1 MNTNPTK
8 KNFEDFIQEVDQLLT
23 DPVTPIMG
31 YAISIV
37 QNGRISFE
45 HANGY
50 RRFSETNP
58 TRNLPMIVGTRYRI
72 ASISKMFVCLSI
84 MQQVEAGRM
93 SLDHDASEY
102 LGFPLRNPN
111 YPDRVI
117 TPRLLM
123 AHYSSIRDGSAYS
136 VPVDVPISECFL
148 PDGRYY
154 KGGEHYAAPEDGKDR
169 GPGKYYVY
177 SNLNY
182 GLLGTIV
189 ERLSGERF
197 DQYARNHVLKPMGI
211 YASYNPSDFNEEEIH
226 NLATIYKR
234 IADGVWAADKPWT
247 PQEDDYQ
254 DQVQDPTKVLISNPD
269 LGTADVE
276 EDITNYAIGTNAT
289 IFSPQG
295 GLRIS
300 AHELALFNEMMLAKG
315 VASNGTRI
323 ISEESVKELLTPV
336 WVYNPSLD
344 NIDVSDCTRCY
355 CAGINMIS
363 TEFGGDHMV
372 RDREDITMFGHTGSA
387 YGLISACYFDPVNN
401 IAFSYAI
408 NGLGADES
416 VYHGEYS
423 NRTIWHERI
432 MSALFRHVFPL

>member
-1 MNTNPTK
+1 MNTTPLKPNYEAFIK
-8 KNFEDFIQEVDQLLT
+8 KVDTLLT
-23 DPVTPIMG
+23 DPVTPVIG
-31 YAISIV
+31 YAISVV

-45 HANGY
+45 YANGF
-50 RRFSETNP
+50 RRFSEADP
-58 TRNLPMIVGTRYRI
+58 AENLPMQVSTRYRI

-102 LGFPLRNPN
+102 LGFTLRNPF

-123 AHYSSIRDGSAYS
+123 SHYASIRDGSAYS
-136 VPVDVPISECFL
+136 IPADVPISECFL

-154 KGGEHYAAPEDGKDR
+154 NDGEHFAAPENGKDR

-197 DQYARNHVLKPMGI
+197 DRYARNHVLKPMGI
-211 YASYNPSDFNEEEIH
+211 NASYNPGDFNKEEIH
-226 NLATIYKR
+226 DLATIYKR
-234 IADGVWAADKPWT
+234 TADGVWAVDKPWT
-247 PQEDDYQ
+247 PQVDDYH
-254 DQVQDPTKVLISNPD
+254 DQILDPNKVFISNPD
-269 LGTADVE
+269 LGTADIE
-276 EDITNYAIGTNAT
+276 EDVTHYRIGTNAT

-300 AHELALFNEMMLAKG
+300 AHELALFIEMMLAKG
-315 VASNGTRI
+315 IASNGNRI

-336 WVYNPSLD
+336 WVYDPKLD
-344 NIDVSDCTRCY
+344 NIDVTDCTRCY

-363 TEFGGDHMV
+363 PKVGGDYV
-372 RDREDITMFGHTGSA
+372 FKGREDIGMYGHTGSA
-387 YGLISACYFDPVNN
+387 YGLNSACYFDPVRG
-401 IAFSYAI
+401 IGFSYAI
-408 NGLGADES
+408 TGLGADET
-416 VYHGEYS
+416 VYRGQWS
-423 NRTIWHERI
+423 NFTVWHERI
-432 MSALFRHVFPL
+432 MSALIDYIFLC